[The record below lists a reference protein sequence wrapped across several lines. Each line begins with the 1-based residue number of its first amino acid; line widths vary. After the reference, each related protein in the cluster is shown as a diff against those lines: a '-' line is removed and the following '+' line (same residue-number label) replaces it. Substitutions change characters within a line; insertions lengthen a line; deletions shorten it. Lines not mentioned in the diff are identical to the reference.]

1 MHGSPTPATPIAA
14 TTAPLQPSAPTP
26 TPVGAS
32 GTTILRDDMHDA
44 SRGRLPVSG
53 GGFTYGQT
61 YVNGEYVVASPPS
74 LAPQAR
80 FPNIAQALL
89 PGGYA
94 DASIAVDARLVNPAP
109 EQYAA
114 MACRSQDPIS
124 HYRLMVFPATG
135 TFAVVRAIAGGASP
149 ALVGPTASPAINTGQ
164 QTNRFELAC
173 GGSTIEA
180 TINGTRVATITDNS
194 YRSGS
199 LWIGAG
205 HATPA
210 NPAVATPLASP
221 VEAHFT
227 NLVVTQ
233 L

>member
-94 DASIAVDARLVNPAP
+94 DASIAVDARLV
-109 EQYAA
+109 
-114 MACRSQDPIS
+114 
-124 HYRLMVFPATG
+124 
-135 TFAVVRAIAGGASP
+135 
-149 ALVGPTASPAINTGQ
+149 GPTASPAINTGQ